1 MGRRR
6 EEHDPDRFLQ
16 LRGGRFHYRRRVPK
30 EVKDLAGQGESIRR
44 ALTTTD
50 RAKARTVRDLY
61 EAADNALW
69 ASLMIGGSPQ
79 FARVRYK
86 SAIKRAESLGFV
98 YRPLAEIL
106 TAEPLETILQR
117 VESTISEPPKSP
129 TLDAVGG
136 MVQRPD
142 DKISD
147 ALNLYFSEIARDELR
162 TKSPD
167 QRKRWKAKR
176 QMSVALFIELVEDKP
191 MTLITRDDARKVHKY
206 WLDRVAPE
214 QGPGDRSASTGN
226 RNMGNLRTL
235 YAAYFRHFG
244 FPEQKNPFADLS
256 FSDKS
261 KRSRAPFPT
270 EWIRDKILAPGGL
283 AKLNDQARGIV
294 LAFVETG
301 CRPSELAN
309 LHADVIHLD
318 HEVPHISV
326 EPREDPEDPR
336 EIKTESSVRKV
347 PLVGVALEV
356 FKKHPE
362 GFPRYKDRE
371 AQLSATVNKHFKKQ
385 MLFPTNRHTVYSL
398 RHSFEDRMKNARFDE
413 ELRRMLMG
421 HAIHRPKYGEG
432 GDMKMWREELMKI
445 ALPFDPAIV

>member
-6 EEHDPDRFLQ
+6 EEQDPDRFLR
-16 LRGGRFHYRRRVPK
+16 LRGDRFHYYRRVPK
-30 EVKDLAGQGESIRR
+30 EVRDLDQRGEFVRR
-44 ALTTTD
+44 ALGTAD
-50 RAKARTVRDLY
+50 RKKARTARDLN

-69 ASLMIGGSPQ
+69 ASLMLGNNPQ
-79 FARVRYK
+79 AARIRHDQ
-86 SAIKRAESLGFV
+86 AIKRAESLGFV

-117 VESTISEPPKSP
+117 FETTIAEPAKSP
-129 TLDAVGG
+129 VVDAVAG
-136 MVQRPD
+136 MVERPD
-142 DKISD
+142 EKMSD
-147 ALNLYFSEIARDELR
+147 ALKVYFSEIVRDELR

-176 QMSVALFIELVEDKP
+176 QMSVDVFIELVEDKP
-191 MTLITRDDARKVHKY
+191 MSKITREDALKVHKY

-214 QGPGDRSASTGN
+214 EGAGDRSASTGN
-226 RNMGNLRTL
+226 RNIGNLRSL
-235 YAAYFRHFG
+235 YGDYFRHLG

-261 KRSRAPFPT
+261 KRSRPPFPT
-270 EWIRDKILAPGGL
+270 DWIKDKILAPGAL
-283 AKLNDQARGIV
+283 RDLNDQARGIV

-301 CRPSELAN
+301 CRPSEIAN
-309 LHADVIHLD
+309 LHDGVIHLEHD
-318 HEVPHISV
+318 VPHISV

-336 EIKTESSVRKV
+336 EIKTASSVRKV

-356 FKKHPE
+356 FKKHPN

-371 AQLSATVNKHFKKQ
+371 AQLSAAVNKHFKKHN
-385 MLFPTNRHTVYSL
+385 LFPTENHTFYSL
-398 RHSFEDRMKNARFDE
+398 RHSFEDRMKNARLDE

-421 HAIHRPKYGEG
+421 HTIDRPRYGEG
-432 GDMKMWREELMKI
+432 GEMKMWQEELMKI

>member
-6 EEHDPDRFLQ
+6 EEHHPDRYLQ
-16 LRGGRFHYRRRVPK
+16 LRGGHFHYRRRVPQ
-30 EVKDLAGQGESIRR
+30 EVRDLDHRGRFVRKSLNTSDRIR
-44 ALTTTD
+44 
-50 RAKARTVRDLY
+50 ARTVRDMY

-69 ASLMIGGSPQ
+69 ASLMIGANPQ
-79 FARVRYK
+79 AAGMRYK
-86 SAIKRAESLGFV
+86 LAIKRAESLGFV

-117 VESTISEPPKSP
+117 VESTIGEPAKSP
-129 TLDAVGG
+129 ALDAVAG
-136 MVQRPD
+136 MVERPD

-147 ALNLYFSEIARDELR
+147 ALKVYFSDIVRDELR

-176 QMSVALFIELVEDKP
+176 QMSVDVFIDLVEDKP
-191 MTLITRDDARKVHKY
+191 MSKITRDDALKVHKY
-206 WLDRVAPE
+206 WLDRIAPE
-214 QGPGDRSASTGN
+214 EGPGDRSASTGN

-235 YAAYFRHFG
+235 YSDYFRHLG

-261 KRSRAPFPT
+261 KRSRPPFPT
-270 EWIRDKILAPGGL
+270 DWIRDKILAPGAL
-283 AKLNDQARGIV
+283 AKLNAEARGIA

-309 LHADVIHLD
+309 LHEGVIHLD

-336 EIKTESSVRKV
+336 EIKTASSVRKV

-356 FKKHPE
+356 FKKHPN
-362 GFPRYKDRE
+362 GFPQYKDRE
-371 AQLSATVNKHFKKQ
+371 TQLSATVNKHFKKHK
-385 MLFPTNRHTVYSL
+385 LFPSDKHTFYSL
-398 RHSFEDRMKNARFDE
+398 RHSFEDRMKNARLDE

-421 HAIHRPKYGEG
+421 HAIDRPKYGEG
-432 GDMKMWREELMKI
+432 GEMKMWQEELMKI
-445 ALPFDPAIV
+445 ALPFDPSIV

>member
-1 MGRRR
+1 MGRKR
-6 EEHDPDRFLQ
+6 EQHDPDRYLH
-16 LRGGRFHYRRRVPK
+16 LRDGHFHYRRRVPQ
-30 EVKDLAGQGESIRR
+30 EVRDLDDRHR
-44 ALTTTD
+44 FVRKALDTTD
-50 RAKARTVRDLY
+50 RIRARTARDMY

-69 ASLMIGGSPQ
+69 ASLMIGDNPQ
-79 FARVRYK
+79 AARMRYK
-86 SAIKRAESLGFV
+86 LAIKRAESLGFV

-117 VESTISEPPKSP
+117 VETTIGEPAKSP
-129 TLDAVGG
+129 AVDAITG
-136 MVQRPD
+136 MVERPD

-147 ALNLYFSEIARDELR
+147 ALKLYFSDIVRDELR

-176 QMSVALFIELVEDKP
+176 QMSVELFIELVEDKP
-191 MTLITRDDARKVHKY
+191 IGSITREDALKVHKY

-214 QGPGDRSASTGN
+214 EGAGDRSASTGN

-235 YAAYFRHFG
+235 YNDYFRHIG

-261 KRSRAPFPT
+261 KRSRPPFPT
-270 EWIRDKILAPGGL
+270 DWIRDKILAPGAL
-283 AKLNDQARGIV
+283 AKLNDEARGIA

-309 LHADVIHLD
+309 LHEGVIHLD

-326 EPREDPEDPR
+326 EPREDPKDPR
-336 EIKTESSVRKV
+336 EIKTGSSVRKV
-347 PLVGVALEV
+347 PLVGVALAV
-356 FKKHPE
+356 FKKHPK
-362 GFPRYKDRE
+362 GFPQYKDRE
-371 AQLSATVNKHFKKQ
+371 SQLSAAVNKHFKKHN
-385 MLFPTNRHTVYSL
+385 LFPTESHTFYSL
-398 RHSFEDRMKNARFDE
+398 RHSFEDRMKNARLDE

-421 HAIHRPKYGEG
+421 HMIDRPKYGEG
-432 GDMKMWREELMKI
+432 GEMKMWQEELMKI
-445 ALPFDPAIV
+445 ALPFDPSIV

>member
-6 EEHDPDRFLQ
+6 EEHDPDRYLQ
-16 LRGGRFHYRRRVPK
+16 LRGVHFHYRRRVPQ
-30 EVKDLAGQGESIRR
+30 EVRDLDHRGRFVRKSLDTSDRIR
-44 ALTTTD
+44 
-50 RAKARTVRDLY
+50 ARTLRDLY

-69 ASLMIGGSPQ
+69 ASLMIGDNPQ
-79 FARVRYK
+79 AARIRYK
-86 SAIKRAESLGFV
+86 LAVKRAESLGFV

-117 VESTISEPPKSP
+117 VESTIGEPAKSP
-129 TLDAVGG
+129 AVDAVTG
-136 MVQRPD
+136 MVERPD

-147 ALNLYFSEIARDELR
+147 ALKLYFSDIVRDELR

-176 QMSVALFIELVEDKP
+176 QMSVDVFIDLVEDKP
-191 MTLITRDDARKVHKY
+191 MSKITRDDALKAHKY
-206 WLDRVAPE
+206 WLDRIAPE
-214 QGPGDRSASTGN
+214 DGPGDRSASTGN

-235 YAAYFRHFG
+235 YGDYFRHIG

-261 KRSRAPFPT
+261 KRSRPPFPT
-270 EWIRDKILAPGGL
+270 DWIRDKILAPGAL
-283 AKLNDQARGIV
+283 AKLNAEARGIA

-309 LHADVIHLD
+309 LHEGVIHLD

-336 EIKTESSVRKV
+336 EIKTASSVRKV

-356 FKKHPE
+356 FRKHPK
-362 GFPRYKDRE
+362 GFPQYKDRE
-371 AQLSATVNKHFKKQ
+371 TQLSATVNKHFKKHE
-385 MLFPTNRHTVYSL
+385 LFPTDKHTFYSL
-398 RHSFEDRMKNARFDE
+398 RHSFEDRMKNARLDE

-421 HAIHRPKYGEG
+421 HSIDRPKYGEG
-432 GDMKMWREELMKI
+432 GEMKMWQEELMKI
-445 ALPFDPAIV
+445 ALPFDPSIV